1 MFLHKKNH
9 PIVIVVLTCSQ
20 CCTMLCFFFR
30 GEDDAK
36 PRIYHCLLSLGAL
49 SLLILP
55 GSDIKPGAQEM
66 GGQGRQLPTQILADQ
81 LTLYQP
87 EGADCVPTHLPFQ
100 LSVASYA
107 PADDNYNRD
116 PQKCHIWLQGFRLNY
131 TSLDYPEIYLNVK
144 IYIFYLIVQY
154 VIFFHITSI

>member
-1 MFLHKKNH
+1 MAIQKKNQ

-55 GSDIKPGAQEM
+55 GSDIRPGAQEM
-66 GGQGRQLPTQILADQ
+66 GGQAGRQLPTQVLAEPYINLKEQ
-81 LTLYQP
+81 I
-87 EGADCVPTHLPFQ
+87 VPPHLPFQ
-100 LSVASYA
+100 LSVASFA

-131 TSLDYPEIYLNVK
+131 TSLDYPEINLKVK
-144 IYIFYLIVQY
+144 IYFV
-154 VIFFHITSI
+154 

>member
-1 MFLHKKNH
+1 MDAGQKVLNVQYPYLRILFPFMKTLVKTQKNKNVPSKKTQ

-55 GSDIKPGAQEM
+55 GSDIRPGA
-66 GGQGRQLPTQILADQ
+66 
-81 LTLYQP
+81 
-87 EGADCVPTHLPFQ
+87 
-100 LSVASYA
+100 
-107 PADDNYNRD
+107 
-116 PQKCHIWLQGFRLNY
+116 
-131 TSLDYPEIYLNVK
+131 
-144 IYIFYLIVQY
+144 
-154 VIFFHITSI
+154 

>member
-1 MFLHKKNH
+1 MLLQKQFQL
-9 PIVIVVLTCSQ
+9 IVIVVLTCSQ

-55 GSDIKPGAQEM
+55 GSDIRPGAQET
-66 GGQGRQLPTQILADQ
+66 GGQGGPDQ

-87 EGADCVPTHLPFQ
+87 EGADCAPPHLPSQ

-131 TSLDYPEIYLNVK
+131 TSLDYPEINSKVK
-144 IYIFYLIVQY
+144 IYFV
-154 VIFFHITSI
+154 